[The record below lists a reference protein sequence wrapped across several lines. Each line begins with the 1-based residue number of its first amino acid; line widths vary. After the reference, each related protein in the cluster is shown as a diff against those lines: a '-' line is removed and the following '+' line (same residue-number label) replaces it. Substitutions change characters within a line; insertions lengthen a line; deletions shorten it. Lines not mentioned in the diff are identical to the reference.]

1 MTREERSV
9 QQLMSENEETSPVD
23 SAFNMVNHLVEKA
36 KSFCESA
43 DQLDIV
49 QELHVGLKSLNK
61 TINELTPQ
69 ECEILAV
76 LIVTTP
82 GVIRS
87 FLKLAD
93 TMFSGIML

>member
-9 QQLMSENEETSPVD
+9 QQLMNEETSPVD
-23 SAFNMVNHLVEKA
+23 SAFEMMKHLVEKS
-36 KSFCESA
+36 KSFCESS
-43 DQLDIV
+43 DRLDIV

-61 TINELTPQ
+61 TMNELTPQ

-76 LIVTTP
+76 LIVTTS
-82 GVIRS
+82 GVVRS